1 MSGRLNQRGIL
12 KGVQCVCGQWWP
24 DYVRTENANQFRT
37 ECCGSL
43 YQYVASQRGEFTTL
57 SLLENAKEKAA
68 QKANNNTAATHGPT
82 NES

>member
-1 MSGRLNQRGIL
+1 MTGKLNQRGIL

-57 SLLENAKEKAA
+57 ALL
-68 QKANNNTAATHGPT
+68 QDATRPT
-82 NES
+82 TEPVDSPFNPHPNSFP